1 MKGYEMKVTY
11 AITYALQRAANAG
24 SFIVG
29 WAIVIAISAMW
40 GLAAAGFV
48 GYP

>member
-1 MKGYEMKVTY
+1 MKGTHMKVTH
-11 AITYALQRAANAG
+11 AITYVLQ
-24 SFIVG
+24 